1 MKIKLFTT
9 VLLVLFA
16 MALAPVT
23 SWAQVTGQC
32 ADCHTM
38 HNSQDGA
45 AMAME
50 WSSNY
55 TILSST
61 TTPNAKLLI
70 RSGCLGC
77 HAGTRTAGTDMLANA
92 AKVLAS
98 TDPTTEYTLTSP
110 NNLSA
115 GGNFYWVKT
124 TDATGHN
131 VAGIASV
138 DVALQEQPPGFDINY
153 DATSHGGARNLGVAT
168 WSTQLTCAGTNG
180 CHGTAAEANQFTA
193 ISGAHHGDDDTI
205 DGLTCA
211 TSYRFLNG
219 IVGIEDDD
227 WEHTFADNSTNH
239 NQYNGEDRGDASDQT
254 TDTSTISYFCC
265 QCHGVFHSAVDSGA
279 ASPWLRHPTDYDMG
293 NLKNVTAKEY
303 QFYNGGSAASAPYS
317 TTAPV
322 ASDLSISAGVQAT
335 VFDSADDAIVTC
347 ISCHRAHGSPYDDLL
362 RWQYN
367 EGNASD
373 IHAGGTGAIGNV
385 GCFSCHTTKDDS

>member
-9 VLLVLFA
+9 AALVLFA
-16 MALAPVT
+16 MALVPLA

-50 WSSNY
+50 WDSTFSS
-55 TILSST
+55 LSSSS
-61 TTPNAKLLI
+61 TPFPKLLI

-77 HAGTRTAGTDMLANA
+77 HAGTRTSGPDMLDNA

-98 TDPTTEYTLTSP
+98 SVPTYTLTSP
-110 NNLSA
+110 AVTSA
-115 GGNFYWVKT
+115 GGNFWWVKT

-138 DVALQEQPPGFDINY
+138 DVALSYQPPGFNENY
-153 DATSHGGARNLGVAT
+153 DDAGHGGARNAGVAT

-180 CHGTAAEANQFTA
+180 CHGTAAAADDFTA
-193 ISGAHHGDDDTI
+193 ISGAHHGVDHTI

-211 TSYRFLNG
+211 KSYRFLNG

-227 WEHTFADNSTNH
+227 WEHTFSASDH
-239 NQYNGEDRGDASDQT
+239 NQYHGEDRADASSGLT
-254 TDTSTISYFCC
+254 NVSTISYLCC
-265 QCHGVFHSAVDSGA
+265 ECHGVFHSAVDGGA
-279 ASPWLRHPTDYDMG
+279 ASPWLRHPTDFDMG
-293 NLKNVTAKEY
+293 NVESDTTKEY
-303 QFYNGGSAASAPYS
+303 QFYNGGAGGGAAAPYS

-322 ASDLSISAGVQAT
+322 ASDQGTVTGVQQT
-335 VFDSADDAIVTC
+335 VFAADDDAIVTC

-367 EGNASD
+367 EGDASD
-373 IHAGGTGAIGNV
+373 IHAGGTGATGNV
-385 GCFSCHTTKDDS
+385 GCFICHTTKDDS